1 MVTNGW
7 YLTAG
12 VIAAG
17 VAAVHIVAGGRDVVR
32 PLLAGAISAEPRR
45 TLHAVWHMVSAD
57 LALAAAA
64 LIWLALS
71 DRPGGDAMAWLIAA
85 HFAVYAAAFLAV
97 TLAAGWSKPL
107 LRLPQWMLLLP
118 VAGLTAAGAA

>member
-1 MVTNGW
+1 MNGW
-7 YLTAG
+7 FLTAG
-12 VIAAG
+12 ITAAG
-17 VAAVHIVAGGRDVVR
+17 VAAIHIIAGGRDVVR
-32 PLLAGAISAEPRR
+32 PLLAGDVPAEPRR
-45 TLHAVWHMVSAD
+45 VLHAVWHMVSVD

-64 LIWLALS
+64 LIWLSLA

-85 HFAVYAAAFLAV
+85 HFVAYSAAFLVV

-118 VAGLTAAGAA
+118 VAVSAAAGAV